1 VRSLCCARNGA
12 RAADEEGLER
22 GLQEAEAG
30 NEGRNF
36 RIGAH
41 LAQVH
46 RVGAEAALDIV
57 PALAQ
62 HRGFVGHIGDQ
73 HVAMRADRFPPSSAP
88 T

>member
-1 VRSLCCARNGA
+1 VRSLCCARNGQKA
-12 RAADEEGLER
+12 RAADEARQGLER
-22 GLQEAEAG
+22 GPQEAEAG

-41 LAQVH
+41 HAQVH
-46 RVGAEAALDIV
+46 RVGAEAALDKV

-73 HVAMRADRFPPSSAP
+73 HVRH
-88 T
+88 TG